1 MRLHFLTAAALLL
14 AGCGSTSNPTIPQL
28 RPVEGGWISSGFG
41 QREDHPVLGV
51 SPGRTH
57 DGYDFAVAEGTPI
70 KATMAGEVIF
80 AGEQGGYG
88 KTVII
93 AHQDGYSTLYG
104 HARELRAGPGD
115 RVDAGDIVAFV
126 GSTGLSTGPHLH
138 YEVRKFGAAIDPGTF
153 MPGEPPPT
161 QAADVAKAAPERLA
175 EVRAIEAWE
184 GEARPN
190 RPALT
195 VD

>member
-1 MRLHFLTAAALLL
+1 MLL
-14 AGCGSTSNPTIPQL
+14 AGCGSSSNPTLPQL

-51 SPGRTH
+51 SPGRMH

-70 KATMAGEVIF
+70 KATMAGEVVF

-93 AHQDGYSTLYG
+93 AHRDGYSTLYG
-104 HARELRAGPGD
+104 HARELSAGPGD
-115 RVDAGDIVAFV
+115 RVDAGEIVAFV

-138 YEVRKFGAAIDPGTF
+138 YEVRKFGVAIDPGTL

-161 QAADVAKAAPERLA
+161 KVAGAATVTPSQPTG
-175 EVRAIEAWE
+175 VRGIEAWD

-195 VD
+195 AD